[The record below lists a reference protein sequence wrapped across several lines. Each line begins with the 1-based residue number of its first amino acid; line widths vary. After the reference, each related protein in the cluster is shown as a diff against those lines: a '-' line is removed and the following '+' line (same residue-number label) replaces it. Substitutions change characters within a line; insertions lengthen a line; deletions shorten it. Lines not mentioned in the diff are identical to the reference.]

1 MQNLEGFRLSP
12 QQTNLWSL
20 QQDSAGQPYRV
31 VCALS
36 IAGELQPEIL
46 ERALYQI
53 ISRHEILRTTFHRP
67 PGIKIPFQVVSES
80 AQLLWRLR
88 DLTNLDWE
96 QQQIEIKNCFR
107 AERDKPFDFERGP
120 LVRATLAKLSNA
132 AHALLI
138 TLPALYA
145 DAVTASNLVKELSY
159 VYCSLR
165 DNEEFAGE
173 AMQYADFAE
182 WQNELLES
190 EDPQAAEGTAFWKR
204 QEAAREAIVTLPL
217 ERRTRDSASFEP
229 QSIPV
234 AIERNTLEK
243 IKAVAREQETPI
255 SSVLFACWQALVW
268 RLTGRSDFVIFNLSA
283 GRKIDDLKDA
293 LGPYAKY
300 LPVLCHCED
309 VSIDVLSKAT
319 HRAINEAEEN
329 QEYFDPATT
338 ASAVNEAIAFEFEE
352 QPATLAAN
360 SLTFSVIER
369 YVCIQLFK
377 LKLSCVRSGDAIT
390 ADLQYDSR
398 VFERETVERFVDHF
412 ARLLSGVNAGTIG
425 AIDIVGDAERQQLLF
440 DLNRT
445 QIEYPKQRC
454 IHELF
459 EAQAARTP
467 AATALV
473 FGDQELTYDELN
485 ARANQLAHLL
495 RRRGAAPNDRVG
507 LCMARGA
514 EMIVCLLGILKAGG
528 AYVPLNLDHPRA
540 RVELQLAES
549 SAKILITAGA
559 LGNALEFAGET
570 IDLERDRD
578 LLSAEP
584 VANPTSISTPEDL
597 VYVIYTSGS
606 TGVPKGVAVRH
617 RNLVNYT
624 HSILRSLRIDAPL
637 HFATV
642 STITADLG
650 NTCIFPSLVSGGCLH
665 ILSYDVS
672 MEGDLFRSY
681 VEKRPIDVLK
691 IVPSHLSALL
701 AAQADG
707 TILPRQYLI
716 LGGEALSW
724 ELIQRIS
731 EKKPLGRI
739 INHYGPTET
748 TVGSLT
754 FSVES
759 QDASNYSLT
768 APIGRPIA
776 NTRVYVIDAHLQPL
790 PIGVAGELYIGGAGV
805 AAGYL
810 NQPAETAARFV
821 ADPFSEDSGARLY
834 RTGDLARYLPDGN
847 IEFLG
852 RADTQ
857 VKVRG
862 FRVELGEIEAVLTQ
876 HNEVRQ
882 AVVTVDLDSPGEGR
896 IVAYVVSS
904 AGSASKPDE
913 LRNFLRS
920 RLPDYMIPS
929 AFVFLKTLPLTPNG
943 KVDRAALPAPDAL
956 RPEMQRNFVAPRN
969 VVETEL
975 AGIWSS
981 MLKLDAVGVHDN
993 FFDLGGHSLLAT
1005 QVVSR
1010 MRKAFQLEIPLR
1022 ALFESPTV
1030 AELAGRIER
1039 YAEGER
1045 AELLAELEALSE
1057 AEAERLLELEKA
1069 GSGDRKSS

>member
-1 MQNLEGFRLSP
+1 MLNLEGFRLSP
-12 QQTNLWSL
+12 QQKNLWSL

-36 IAGELQPEIL
+36 IEGELQPEIL
-46 ERALYQI
+46 ERALYKI
-53 ISRHEILRTTFHRP
+53 ISRHEILRTTFQRP

-88 DLTNLDWE
+88 DLTNLGRE
-96 QQQIEIKNCFR
+96 QRQIEIKNCFT
-107 AERDKPFDFERGP
+107 ADLNTPFDLERGP
-120 LVRATLAKLSNA
+120 VVRGTLAELSND

-138 TLPALYA
+138 SLPALCA
-145 DAVTASNLVKELSY
+145 DSETVSNLVKELSY
-159 VYCSLR
+159 VYRSFA
-165 DNEEFAGE
+165 DSEEFVGE
-173 AMQYADFAE
+173 PMQYADFAQ

-190 EDPQAAEGTAFWKR
+190 EDPQAAEAIAFWKR
-204 QEAAREAIVTLPL
+204 QEAGSKAITLPL
-217 ERRTRDSASFEP
+217 QRRTRDSTPFEP

-234 AIERNTLEK
+234 AIERDALEK
-243 IKAVAREQETPI
+243 IEAVAQAHETPI

-268 RLTGRSDFVIFNLSA
+268 RLTGQSDFVIFNLSA

-309 VSIDVLSKAT
+309 VSFDVLLRAT

-329 QEYFDPATT
+329 QEHFDPATT
-338 ASAVNEAIAFEFEE
+338 ASAASEAIAFEFEE
-352 QPATLAAN
+352 QPATLGAS
-360 SLTFSVIER
+360 SLTFSVIAR
-369 YVCIQLFK
+369 YGCIQPFK
-377 LKLSCVRSGDAIT
+377 LKLSCVRSGHAIT
-390 ADLQYDSR
+390 AELQYDSR
-398 VFERETVERFVDHF
+398 VFERETVERFAGHF
-412 ARLLSGVNAGTIG
+412 ARLLSGVNATTIG

-445 QIEYPKQRC
+445 EIEYPTDRC

-459 EAQAARTP
+459 EEQAAKTP
-467 AATALV
+467 KEVALV
-473 FGDQELTYDELN
+473 FGNQELTYDELN

-495 RRRGAAPNDRVG
+495 RRRGVGPNDRVG

-514 EMIVCLLGILKAGG
+514 EMIVCLLGILKGGG

-549 SAKILITAGA
+549 SAKVLITDGA
-559 LGNALEFAGET
+559 FDDGLEFAGET
-570 IDLERDRD
+570 IDLARDRD
-578 LLSAEP
+578 LLSAGP
-584 VANPTSISTPEDL
+584 IANPASITSPEDL

-624 HSILRSLRIDAPL
+624 HFIRRSLRLDAPL
-637 HFATV
+637 NFATV

-665 ILSYDVS
+665 ILSYEVS
-672 MEGDLFRSY
+672 MEGNLFRSY

-691 IVPSHLSALL
+691 IVPSHLGALL
-701 AAQADG
+701 ASQADG
-707 TILPRQYLI
+707 SILPRQHLI

-724 ELIQRIS
+724 ELLERIS
-731 EKKPLGRI
+731 EKDPLCKI

-754 FSVES
+754 FNVES
-759 QDASNYSLT
+759 RAASNYSLT

-776 NTRVYVIDAHLQPL
+776 NTRVYILDSHLQPV

-810 NQPAETAARFV
+810 NNSVETAARFV
-821 ADPFSEDSGARLY
+821 VDPFSEESGARLY
-834 RTGDLARYLPDGN
+834 RTGDLGRYLPDGN

-876 HNEVRQ
+876 HGEVRQ
-882 AVVTVDLDSPGEGR
+882 AVVTVDLDSAGEGR
-896 IVAYVVSS
+896 IVAYVVSR
-904 AGSASKPDE
+904 AGSASKQDE
-913 LRNFLRS
+913 LRNFLRR

-956 RPEMQRNFVAPRN
+956 RPELQRNFVAPRN
-969 VVETEL
+969 AVETEL
-975 AGIWSS
+975 AGIWGS

-1005 QVVSR
+1005 QVISR

-1039 YAEGER
+1039 YAE
-1045 AELLAELEALSE
+1045 AESAALLAELEALSE
-1057 AEAERLLELEKA
+1057 EEAERLLELERA